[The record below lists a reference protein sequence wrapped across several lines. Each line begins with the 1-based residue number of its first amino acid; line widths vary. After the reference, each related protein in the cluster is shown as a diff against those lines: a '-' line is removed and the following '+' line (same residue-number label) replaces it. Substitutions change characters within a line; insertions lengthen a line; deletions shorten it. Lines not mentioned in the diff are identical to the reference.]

1 MDIKIYSHNEKK
13 DLVKKIERLTS
24 KAHYRQ
30 VYKLLKLSGI
40 KITQNN
46 NGVFFNMN
54 DLTNEILLKLDNF
67 LDSVLNKVNASIDM
81 KYYNDV
87 IMNTTTQSEG
97 TMNKVIDYNNDSYI
111 NEIHDEN
118 DDGVEDD
125 EVEKKEEPVLK
136 KEEPVLKKEEPVL
149 KKEEPV
155 SKKADEKKASK
166 KETSKKD
173 SGKK

>member
-13 DLVKKIERLTS
+13 DLVKKIEKLTS
-24 KAHYRQ
+24 KAQYRQ

-54 DLTNEILLKLDNF
+54 DLNNDILKKLDDY
-67 LDSVLNKVNASIDM
+67 LDSILNKVNASIDM

-97 TMNKVIDYNNDSYI
+97 TMNKNIIDYNNDSNVNDVH
-111 NEIHDEN
+111 NEE
-118 DDGVEDD
+118 DDGSEDTGD
-125 EVEKKEEPVLK
+125 EVE
-136 KEEPVLKKEEPVL
+136 
-149 KKEEPV
+149 
-155 SKKADEKKASK
+155 SKK
-166 KETSKKD
+166 
-173 SGKK
+173 

>member
-24 KAHYRQ
+24 KNHYKQ
-30 VYKLLKLSGI
+30 VFKILKSSGI
-40 KITQNN
+40 KITQNS

-54 DLTNEILLKLDNF
+54 DLTNEILKKLDEF

-87 IMNTTTQSEG
+87 IMNTTTQSES
-97 TMNKVIDYNNDSYI
+97 TMNKNIIDYNNDSYV

-118 DDGVEDD
+118 DDDN
-125 EVEKKEEPVLK
+125 EE
-136 KEEPVLKKEEPVL
+136 EEGGEGGE
-149 KKEEPV
+149 
-155 SKKADEKKASK
+155 S
-166 KETSKKD
+166 
-173 SGKK
+173 SGKKDGEK